1 MSALAHI
8 APAAP
13 SLADLAGNLIAAE
26 QRLRGLV
33 DVDDVFHGSAD
44 DAFLDARDA
53 FRGALEA
60 ETGISHEMFERI
72 WGML

>member
-1 MSALAHI
+1 MSAVARLR
-8 APAAP
+8 PVMLTLDD
-13 SLADLAGNLIAAE
+13 LADALIAAE

-33 DVDDVFHGSAD
+33 DQDDVFHGSAD

-60 ETGISHEMFERI
+60 ETGISHEKLDRI